1 MGAWWG
7 GREKPPSTRRTAAD
21 GGVGHRTEKA
31 LCPGGKLAQAE
42 WFLSIR
48 KTTIF
53 ELIGWLKRESAECRL
68 HPLIYT
74 RLEFTLAQ
82 DIGREADTR
91 KARISPGKLAQT
103 PCQEDIASIL
113 EEILHFTAP
122 CSSQL
127 AASNVL

>member
-1 MGAWWG
+1 VSRRNAASVKSSIPMVNRFLWEDRKWIYMGAWWG

-68 HPLIYT
+68 HPLIHTSGLNESSTKYGI
-74 RLEFTLAQ
+74 RFF
-82 DIGREADTR
+82 R
-91 KARISPGKLAQT
+91 GKVW
-103 PCQEDIASIL
+103 SM
-113 EEILHFTAP
+113 
-122 CSSQL
+122 
-127 AASNVL
+127 